1 MKSIAIACLAGLLIG
16 CEVDQK
22 AEVAAYRGLLDVGPS
37 PEVSEDSPLSLE
49 AAVRLANDTNERLSI
64 EGEEYVQALAQRRLA
79 ASALL
84 PTVDLFGD
92 LQVRENVGGTATS
105 EGGSGGST
113 SGNTAF
119 DAGFSGQYT
128 LMTGMTDINRVRAA
142 DLTIEQRLWLLLDL
156 RETLLLE
163 TARAYYTVLLAERQV
178 QVIESSLAVQ
188 EERLRDIRG
197 RREAGFARPLD
208 VAQIEAQAS
217 QTKVSLLDAK
227 NQESVA
233 RSALGLLT
241 GVDVRARRLS
251 DGFDP
256 PVETPTLAELMAL
269 GEANRPDLLA
279 AAAEAAAVR
288 REVDA
293 QIGRYYPTVTVNLDY
308 FLTRETVPTDRDWS
322 GLLSINLPIFSAGR
336 IDADV
341 RAAWS
346 RFRQAVLNH
355 SLVRRQIVRDV
366 EVAMADLVATR
377 ERVLETAKQVRSA
390 QEALRQA
397 EAAYGAGLGT
407 NLERIAAQDQLLSA
421 QLRAAREEFTS
432 KLAYLAGAR
441 AVGLLTRTLTNT
453 GPAPERLPPRRE
465 VPASPFIV
473 RPGAGEGTG
482 MAGERLTQE

>member
-1 MKSIAIACLAGLLIG
+1 MKRIAIACLAAMLIG

-22 AEVAAYRGLLDVGPS
+22 AEVEAYRGLLDVGPA
-37 PEVSEDSPLSLE
+37 PEIRGDSPLSLE

-79 ASALL
+79 ASSLL

-92 LQVRENVGGTATS
+92 FQVRENVGGTATS

-113 SGNTAF
+113 SGNSAF
-119 DAGFSGQYT
+119 DAGFGGQYT

-156 RETLLLE
+156 REALLLE

-178 QVIESSLAVQ
+178 EVIESSLAVQ

-217 QTKVSLLDAK
+217 QTKVSLLDAM

-233 RSALGLLT
+233 RSALGFLT
-241 GVDVRARRLS
+241 GVDVRDRRLS

-256 PVETPTLAELMAL
+256 PVQTPTLDDLLAL
-269 GEANRPDLLA
+269 GEANRPDLA
-279 AAAEAAAVR
+279 AAAADAASVR

-346 RFRQAVLNH
+346 RFRQAVLNY

-432 KLAYLAGAR
+432 KLAYLAGGAGGR
-441 AVGLLTRTLTNT
+441 A
-453 GPAPERLPPRRE
+453 ADADADER
-465 VPASPFIV
+465 
-473 RPGAGEGTG
+473 RPGARTPAAAARGSGIAVHCSARG
-482 MAGERLTQE
+482 RGGDRDGG